1 MEMNVEIGNV
11 EDNNQSQIIITDES
25 GLWNEQMHFLSDYE
39 NDKNWEE
46 YFHYVEEKIKNATN
60 DDDDNHSPSN

>member
-11 EDNNQSQIIITDES
+11 EVNNQSQIIIANES
-25 GLWNEQMHFLSDYE
+25 DLWNEQIHFLSDYE
-39 NDKNWEE
+39 NDKNWVE
-46 YFHYVEEKIKNATN
+46 YFHFVEETIKNATN